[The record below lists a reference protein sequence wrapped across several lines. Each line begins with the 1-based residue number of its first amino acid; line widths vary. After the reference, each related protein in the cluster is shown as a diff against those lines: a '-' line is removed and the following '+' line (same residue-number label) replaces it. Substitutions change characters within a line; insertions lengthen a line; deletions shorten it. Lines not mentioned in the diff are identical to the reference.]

1 VKQPPSPTGHLFAI
15 HGDLRRLACD
25 ALTIPCDSDGQVN
38 QAWRELLPIERVS
51 AGDADWLR
59 VAGFRG
65 PHDRLPEVDGRDIHL
80 VDTVGGMASVDALV
94 ERTWDAVRRAAEDVE
109 ASGDRVLPLVAL
121 PLVGTGAGG
130 LAHRRGAVV
139 AALVKR
145 LNRELQYAEFDVALV
160 VRDPRDF
167 AAIQEARSDGVWP
180 GLDESLTAKADQLG
194 EMAARGELS
203 LFLGAGVSIPAGLP
217 LWGALLRELAEEAEL
232 EDPEGEVGRNY
243 LHAAERIKEALT
255 PERYQELMRS
265 RFDVKRYALGHG
277 LLAGLA
283 VQRHVTTNY
292 DPCMELAL
300 EPVLGIGGFRVLT
313 RNLAHGGLPWLL
325 KLHGDIAKP
334 ETLVLSESDYNRYE
348 DEGQAL
354 YGVVQGLMLTS
365 HLLFVGFSL
374 VDRNFLRLA
383 DAVKRVRREAED
395 LDTKTPSYSGTA
407 LALRPGTFD
416 SEEWEND
423 LDLTVLS
430 REGSREGAARILE
443 IFLDRLAWR
452 ADRNRELSAQ
462 FFLDRRYDEQFKA
475 SADLE
480 LRTKLRHFL
489 ESLSPEV
496 TKSSGWRTLE
506 RALVNLGAEPRDLAE
521 FRGEPGKGTA

>member
-1 VKQPPSPTGHLFAI
+1 MKHVSPTTGHLFAI

-25 ALTIPCDSDGQVN
+25 ALVIPCDSDGQVN
-38 QAWRELLPIERVS
+38 QAWRELLPAERVS
-51 AGDADWLR
+51 AGDADWLH

-65 PHDRLPEVDGRDIHL
+65 PHDRLPDVDGRDIHL
-80 VDTVGGMASVDALV
+80 VDTVGEMASVDELV
-94 ERTWDAVRRAAEDVE
+94 ERTWEAVGQAAANIG
-109 ASGDRVLPLVAL
+109 ASGDRALPLVAL

-145 LNRELQYAEFDVALV
+145 LNREL
-160 VRDPRDF
+160 RD
-167 AAIQEARSDGVWP
+167 
-180 GLDESLTAKADQLG
+180 
-194 EMAARGELS
+194 
-203 LFLGAGVSIPAGLP
+203 AGLED
-217 LWGALLRELAEEAEL
+217 LALDAG
-232 EDPEGEVGRNY
+232 DDY
-243 LHAAERIKEALT
+243 LVAAERIKEALT
-255 PERYQELMRS
+255 PERYRELMRS

-300 EPVLGIGGFRVLT
+300 EPVLGVGGFRVLT

-334 ETLVLSESDYNRYE
+334 ETLVLSESDYDRYE

-374 VDRNFLRLA
+374 IDRNFLKLA

-395 LDTKTPSYSGTA
+395 VDAGM
-407 LALRPGTFD
+407 
-416 SEEWEND
+416 
-423 LDLTVLS
+423 LS
-430 REGSREGAARILE
+430 
-443 IFLDRLAWR
+443 
-452 ADRNRELSAQ
+452 
-462 FFLDRRYDEQFKA
+462 
-475 SADLE
+475 
-480 LRTKLRHFL
+480 
-489 ESLSPEV
+489 
-496 TKSSGWRTLE
+496 
-506 RALVNLGAEPRDLAE
+506 
-521 FRGEPGKGTA
+521 